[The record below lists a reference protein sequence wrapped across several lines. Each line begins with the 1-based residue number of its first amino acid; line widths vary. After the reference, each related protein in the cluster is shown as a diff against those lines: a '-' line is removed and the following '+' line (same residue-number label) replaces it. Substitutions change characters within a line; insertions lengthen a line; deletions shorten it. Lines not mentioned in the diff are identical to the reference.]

1 MRLVGRHEGSQ
12 VQCGAGSRT
21 DGVKQLR
28 DGVGL
33 PRAEHLR

>member
-1 MRLVGRHEGSQ
+1 MMLVERHKAK
-12 VQCGAGSRT
+12 CRAGSRT

-28 DGVGL
+28 DGVGM